1 MIDTEHLC
9 PSCMQLRDH
18 MDGSCPVCGYPEKH
32 LTVKGSLPVFSI
44 LAGHYLL
51 GCPLGKGGFGIT
63 YIAMDLPT
71 EQIVAIKEFFP
82 ADLAVRDSNEEQVL
96 PVNEEKA
103 LYFRTGMRSFSEE
116 GRLLSLCASIP
127 GIVPF
132 REMLQANG
140 TAYLV
145 MDYIPG
151 LSMRKYMKLQGGP
164 FTEERALKLMK
175 PILTALSAMHQKGI
189 IHRDISP
196 ENLILSPDQELTLID
211 FGAAR
216 EFSRDEGENLT
227 VILKRGYAPEEQY
240 HSDGRQGPWSDL
252 YAACAVLYHM
262 LTGILPQEAAARAAN
277 DQLVPI
283 SRLDNLSLSASTCQ
297 ALEKGLQV
305 DPAERYADISALMK
319 DLYPKKM
326 EETHTEDRIAE
337 RKTSKAAKDVA
348 SLDAEGRKTEI
359 SEAGKN
365 IGEDSAEKAG
375 IPDEGNRLNR
385 TDIPKNENPAKTENE
400 ETEPSGAEEIKK
412 PGEEVKKAQTSS
424 NTETIGTQSL
434 FYHPEGEDNKH
445 TKNSQSGICRALK
458 ISTGIFA
465 FSLLLQVFIGFT
477 FIGFTPFLIALAVT
491 VLVPA
496 SWLAYKKG
504 NFELSQKLSR
514 IYLGITL
521 VLTVASIG
529 ITIYVINPRISQSS
543 GEQIASSAGS
553 TVKNSKSNDSDLEDI
568 IQTMDDVMKSCDYEA
583 LPQAAEDVFQLWYQS
598 VTQQYSSSSRDTCE
612 EIAQYAKAWCVMF
625 PEYIEEL
632 RIMNPGF
639 TRFTG
644 FTTSKRSENLRAY
657 IDRWEAMGKIY
668 NVAAS
673 AAAAFPDEIEG
684 EDISSSV
691 SNLLTAAFDELV
703 TTSSDLAHS
712 SADYCDYT
720 DAFEILRYLYYEMYY
735 FEVDLNCEAYRT
747 ENGNSCQD
755 FLPSNHPEALQKG
768 LYYFLYETP
777 ALNENSSKAVYDVAT
792 TFWAGDPD
800 NLLMGDD
807 VHYFL
812 SFGYQDFVRQGRAIM
827 NEEAESLQ
835 VDFQQ
840 IASLASIACND
851 TVSQAATEA
860 LPTGELPD
868 SYEAMD
874 QIANLLCS
882 WLQEEMLPK
891 GYYIYSPE
899 QGFLDYDADYDSVT
913 AMIISDSGIYYGE
926 LSNGSLDTVP
936 YHFAVRS
943 GYGIQFSIG
952 DSGTIS
958 IYRGNWENNSP
969 NGDGTCYRQYYSTY
983 YRQYYEKAC
992 ISGTWKDGKED
1003 GTMTIAIG
1011 WKEEERTNVCEY
1023 EAHEGTRTF
1032 TGETTD
1038 DGSYIFAR
1046 SDSAVWSCDSMD
1058 RIFGT
1063 AYFTYY

>member
-9 PSCMQLRDH
+9 PGCMQLRDH

-44 LAGHYLL
+44 LAGRYLL

-82 ADLAVRDSNEEQVL
+82 ADHAVRDSDEEQVL

-164 FTEERALKLMK
+164 FTEGRALKLMK
-175 PILTALSAMHQKGI
+175 PILTALAAMHQKGI

-196 ENLILSPDQELTLID
+196 ENLILGPDQTLTLID

-216 EFSRDEGENLT
+216 EFNRDEGENLT

-240 HSDGRQGPWSDL
+240 HSDSRQGPWSDL

-262 LTGILPQEAAARAAN
+262 LTGILPQEAAARAEN

-283 SRLDNLSLSASTCQ
+283 SRLNNLSLSASTCQ
-297 ALEKGLQV
+297 ALKKGLQV
-305 DPAERYADISALMK
+305 DPTERYADISALMK

-326 EETHTEDRIAE
+326 EEDHNEGGIAE
-337 RKTSKAAKDVA
+337 KKISEAAENVA
-348 SLDAEGRKTEI
+348 SLDAEGRKAEI

-365 IGEDSAEKAG
+365 IGEDSAEEAG
-375 IPDEGNRLNR
+375 IPDEGSRLNG
-385 TDIPKNENPAKTENE
+385 TDIPKKEKTTKTEDE
-400 ETEPSGAEEIKK
+400 ETEPSGAEEIKE

-424 NTETIGTQSL
+424 NTEKSWEKSDQISGEDSGQNVETTGAQSL
-434 FYHPEGEDNKH
+434 SYHPEGEDNKH
-445 TKNSQSGICRALK
+445 TKNSQSGISRALK

-465 FSLLLQVFIGFT
+465 FSLLLQVFT
-477 FIGFTPFLIALAVT
+477 GFTPFLIALAVT

-529 ITIYVINPRISQSS
+529 IIIYVINLQTSHTS
-543 GEQIASSAGS
+543 GEQTASSAES
-553 TVKNSKSNDSDLEDI
+553 TVKNSKSNGSDSEDI
-568 IQTMDDVMKSCDYEA
+568 IRTMDDVISNCNYES
-583 LPQAAEDVFQLWYQS
+583 LPQAAEDVFQLWYRS
-598 VTQQYSSSSRDTCE
+598 VTQQYSSASLDTCE
-612 EIAQYAKAWCVMF
+612 EIAQHARTWCAMF

-632 RIMNPGF
+632 RIMNPE
-639 TRFTG
+639 
-644 FTTSKRSENLRAY
+644 FTTSERSENLLAY

-691 SNLLTAAFDELV
+691 SNLLSMAFDRLV

-712 SADYCDYT
+712 SADCSAYT
-720 DAFEILRYLYYEMYY
+720 DEFEVLRYLYYEMY
-735 FEVDLNCEAYRT
+735 FCEVYLT

-768 LYYFLYETP
+768 LYYFLYETSP
-777 ALNENSSKAVYDVAT
+777 ALNGDSSKAVYDVAT
-792 TFWAGDPD
+792 TFWSGDPD
-800 NLLMGDD
+800 NLLIGLGI
-807 VHYFL
+807 HYDYC
-812 SFGYQDFVRQGRAIM
+812 FGYQDFIRQGRAVM
-827 NEEAESLQ
+827 NEEAESAQ
-835 VDFQQ
+835 DDFQQ
-840 IASLASIACND
+840 IASLASIACDD

-874 QIANLLCS
+874 QIANLLYS

-926 LSNGSLDTVP
+926 LSNGEISLDTVP

-943 GYGIQFSIG
+943 GYGIQFSID
-952 DSGTIS
+952 DSGEVS

-969 NGDGTCYRQYYSTY
+969 NGEGTY
-983 YRQYYEKAC
+983 YTQDYEKHC
-992 ISGTWKDGKED
+992 INGNWKDGKED
-1003 GTMTIAIG
+1003 GTMTIAAG
-1011 WKEEERTNVCEY
+1011 WKEEERTDVCEY

-1046 SDSAVWSCDSMD
+1046 SVSAVWSCDSMD
-1058 RIFGT
+1058 EIFGT

>member
-9 PSCMQLRDH
+9 PGCMQLRDH

-44 LAGHYLL
+44 LAGRYLL

-82 ADLAVRDSNEEQVL
+82 ADHAVRDSDEEQVL

-164 FTEERALKLMK
+164 FTEGRALKLMK
-175 PILTALSAMHQKGI
+175 PILTALAAMHQKGI

-196 ENLILSPDQELTLID
+196 ENLILGPDQTLTLID

-216 EFSRDEGENLT
+216 EFNRDEGENLT

-240 HSDGRQGPWSDL
+240 HSDSRQGPWSDL

-262 LTGILPQEAAARAAN
+262 LTGILPQEAAARAEN

-283 SRLDNLSLSASTCQ
+283 SRLNNLSLSASTCQ

-319 DLYPKKM
+319 DLYPRKD
-326 EETHTEDRIAE
+326 TEMVEDGIAE
-337 RKTSKAAKDVA
+337 KENKENSEATEEAASADTEGRKEESPEARKDMENIEDIREDSAKKEDTSKAN
-348 SLDAEGRKTEI
+348 AEEETRHPCEDSTETQI
-359 SEAGKN
+359 SSDMKKYKEKSAQ
-365 IGEDSAEKAG
+365 ISGEDSG
-375 IPDEGNRLNR
+375 QNV
-385 TDIPKNENPAKTENE
+385 
-400 ETEPSGAEEIKK
+400 ETTGA
-412 PGEEVKKAQTSS
+412 
-424 NTETIGTQSL
+424 QSL
-434 FYHPEGEDNKH
+434 SYHPEGEDNKH
-445 TKNSQSGICRALK
+445 TKNSQSGISRALK

-465 FSLLLQVFIGFT
+465 FSLLLQVFTGF
-477 FIGFTPFLIALAVT
+477 IPFLIALAVT

-529 ITIYVINPRISQSS
+529 IIIYVINLQTSHTS
-543 GEQIASSAGS
+543 GEQTASSAES
-553 TVKNSKSNDSDLEDI
+553 TVKNSKRNGSDSEDI
-568 IQTMDDVMKSCDYEA
+568 IRTMDDVMSNCNYES
-583 LPQAAEDVFQLWYQS
+583 LPQAAEDVFQLWYRS
-598 VTQQYSSSSRDTCE
+598 VTQQYSSASLDTCE
-612 EIAQYAKAWCVMF
+612 EIAQHARTWCAMF

-632 RIMNPGF
+632 RIMNPE
-639 TRFTG
+639 
-644 FTTSKRSENLRAY
+644 FTTSERSENLLAY

-691 SNLLTAAFDELV
+691 SNLLSMAFDRLV

-712 SADYCDYT
+712 SADCSAYT
-720 DAFEILRYLYYEMYY
+720 DEFEVLRYLYYEMY
-735 FEVDLNCEAYRT
+735 FCEVYLT

-768 LYYFLYETP
+768 LYYFLYETSP
-777 ALNENSSKAVYDVAT
+777 ALNGDSSKAVYDVAT
-792 TFWAGDPD
+792 TFWSGDPD
-800 NLLMGDD
+800 NLLIGLGI
-807 VHYFL
+807 HYDYC
-812 SFGYQDFVRQGRAIM
+812 FGYQDFIRQGRAVM
-827 NEEAESLQ
+827 NEEAESAQ
-835 VDFQQ
+835 DDFQQ
-840 IASLASIACND
+840 IASLASIACDD

-874 QIANLLCS
+874 QIANLLYS

-891 GYYIYSPE
+891 GYSIYSPE

-926 LSNGSLDTVP
+926 LSNGEISLDTVP

-943 GYGIQFSIG
+943 GYGIQFSID
-952 DSGTIS
+952 DSGEVS

-969 NGDGTCYRQYYSTY
+969 NGEGTY
-983 YRQYYEKAC
+983 YTQDYEKHC
-992 ISGTWKDGKED
+992 INGNWKDGKED
-1003 GTMTIAIG
+1003 GTMTIAAG
-1011 WKEEERTNVCEY
+1011 WKEEERTDVCEY

-1058 RIFGT
+1058 EIFGT